1 MVLSSNIIHNWDTPP
16 INPNGMYDGVRSWRI
31 PSNRITMR
39 GVPFNVLAKT
49 DNGIQV
55 IMQPEMEYYFQGATY
70 VDEYPLNT

>member
-1 MVLSSNIIHNWDTPP
+1 
-16 INPNGMYDGVRSWRI
+16 
-31 PSNRITMR
+31 MR

-55 IMQPEMEYYFQGATY
+55 IMQPEMEYYFEGATY